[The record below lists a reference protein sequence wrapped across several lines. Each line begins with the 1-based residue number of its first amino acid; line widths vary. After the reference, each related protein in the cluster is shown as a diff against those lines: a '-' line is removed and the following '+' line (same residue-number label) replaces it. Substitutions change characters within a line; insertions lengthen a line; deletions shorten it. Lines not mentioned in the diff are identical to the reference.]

1 MTAKVTTVDKNV
13 KTLDGVVVSDKM
25 QKTAVVLVK
34 RYVRHPKYQKFITRT
49 KKYKAHD
56 EAGVAKIG
64 DKVTIQS
71 CRPMSKDKSFIIV
84 AVNPDSSNRGSS
96 ILMNQNRD
104 GANV

>member
-1 MTAKVTTVDKNV
+1 MKNGKIKTEKKNL

-34 RYVRHPKYQKFITRT
+34 RYVKHPKYQKFITRT

-56 EAGVAKIG
+56 EANTAKIG

-71 CRPMSKDKSFIIV
+71 CRPLSKDKSFMIIE
-84 AVNPDSSNRGSS
+84 VNGKS
-96 ILMNQNRD
+96 IN
-104 GANV
+104 